1 MAESGPSVVVWELSL
16 MGDEACVPSL
26 RSRVGSDGT
35 VLIWLELGLRMS
47 SSSPLVAVLRSIESG
62 CSVCCARGCSVMMSC
77 TAESVA
83 ELVEPGVERPVGAA
97 SSPLISP
104 LTEAEDR
111 EMPSF
116 KDQKVTLGNER
127 SVAILV
133 HPHPALLAASHW
145 VERKVIL
152 KCF

>member
-26 RSRVGSDGT
+26 RSIVGSDGT

-77 TAESVA
+77 IAESVA

-111 EMPSF
+111 CHPLKTRKPPSEL
-116 KDQKVTLGNER
+116 KDLWPSWFTLTLHSWLPPRVQWKE
-127 SVAILV
+127 
-133 HPHPALLAASHW
+133 
-145 VERKVIL
+145 K
-152 KCF
+152 